1 MELAV
6 ENFAVH
12 PEEGDLPSRHP
23 NWRRPV
29 DLVHLA
35 RYTLG
40 DRTFERQILELF
52 CTQSRVYLKRLK
64 DAPIGGKLWK
74 AAAHTIKLSAS
85 DIGAWR
91 LANIAETAEA
101 LEGDTLTMTRDEIVE
116 ALEVHISE
124 TDWFIRTLLSEAHH

>member
-35 RYTLG
+35 SYTLG
-40 DRTFERQILELF
+40 NRIFERQILELF
-52 CTQSRVYLKRLK
+52 RTQSHLHLNRLK
-64 DAPIGGKLWK
+64 DAAIGSKMWQI
-74 AAAHTIKLSAS
+74 AAHTIKLSAS

-91 LANIAETAEA
+91 LAKIAEIAEA
-101 LEGDTLTMTRDEIVE
+101 LEGETLTISRDEVVE

-124 TDWFIRTLLSEAHH
+124 TDWFIRTLLYDTRQ